1 MLAVMAAVV
10 LLSPVPQA
18 DSARAALDRAAKAM
32 GGRDALL
39 ALRTVER
46 EMRTETSDPTQGA
59 KPSRPGETDPPFYL
73 NGTRT
78 VFSDY
83 ARGRQRTTA
92 DGAIYGNQPSRFL
105 AVSGPDSV
113 RIANLSLRTKTV
125 FPAGPASA
133 PVGQFQI
140 EGLIRRAL
148 ENPDSVHWVGSRRE
162 GSRTVDVVRF
172 GDRGLQFPLRLI
184 FDRET
189 GLPLAMETDN
199 DDAVL
204 GDVLTR
210 MSLSD
215 WRQVGPVK
223 LPFVQ
228 EQRRNGVRYL
238 RFVHTKIQANTDIA
252 ASLYAIPPGLDP
264 DDNPPPELKATPIG
278 KDLWLLRGT
287 YNSLFVV
294 ADDHVVVIEA
304 PVNSRRSET
313 VLAEIRRVA
322 PGKPVRYVVATH
334 FHSDHIGG
342 LRPFIAAGATIVT
355 TPGTRQV
362 IQDFLVKGARTR
374 GAPDT
379 LAKAPRAPVIELAGK
394 KRVLGDANH
403 RIEVLDVSPNPH
415 ADEILIV
422 WFPAE
427 RLLFE
432 GDMLD
437 LLVPEHKPSMPGDD
451 TRALAK
457 SIAALGLDVDRIIAV
472 HGRPGTRAD
481 LERSVARQDR

>member
-1 MLAVMAAVV
+1 MLAVLAAVV
-10 LLSPVPQA
+10 LLSQVSQA
-18 DSARAALDRAAKAM
+18 DSARAALDRAAMAM
-32 GGRDALL
+32 GGREALL

-59 KPSRPGETDPPFYL
+59 KPARPGELDPPFYL
-73 NGTRT
+73 NGTRA

-105 AVSGPDSV
+105 AVAGPDSIRV
-113 RIANLSLRTKTV
+113 ANLSLRTKSV
-125 FPAGPASA
+125 FPGGPASA

-148 ENPDSVHWVGSRRE
+148 ETPDSVSWAGSRRE
-162 GSRTVDVVRF
+162 GNRTVDVVRF
-172 GDRGLQFPLRLI
+172 ADRGLQFPLRLVL
-184 FDRET
+184 DRDT
-189 GLPLAMETDN
+189 GLPVAMETDN
-199 DDAVL
+199 DDPVM

-215 WRQVGPVK
+215 WRQAGPIK
-223 LPFVQ
+223 LPWVQ

-238 RFVHTKIQANTDIA
+238 RFTHTKIRVNSEIA
-252 ASLYAIPPGLDP
+252 ESLYAIPAGLDP
-264 DDNPPPELKATPIG
+264 DDRPPPELKAAPIG
-278 KDLWLLRGT
+278 KDLYLLRGT

-294 ADDHVVVIEA
+294 AGDHVVVIEA
-304 PVNSRRSET
+304 PVNSRRSAT
-313 VLAEIRRVA
+313 VLSEIRRVA

-342 LRPFIAAGATIVT
+342 LRPFIAEGATIVT
-355 TPGTRQV
+355 TSGTKQV
-362 IQDFLVKGARTR
+362 IEDLLVKGTRTR
-374 GAPDT
+374 NPDT
-379 LAKAPRAPVIELAGK
+379 LSKSPRAPVIELAGK
-394 KRVLGDANH
+394 RRVLGDANH
-403 RIEVLDVSPNPH
+403 RIELHDVGPNPH
-415 ADEILIV
+415 ADEILV
-422 WFPAE
+422 AWFPGE

-437 LLVPEHKPSMPGDD
+437 LLVPEGKPSMPGND

-457 SIAALGLDVDRIIAV
+457 SIRALGLDVDRIIAV

-481 LERSVARQDR
+481 LDRTVARTDH

>member
-1 MLAVMAAVV
+1 MHAILTAV
-10 LLSPVPQA
+10 LLFLVPPPS

-39 ALRTVER
+39 ALKTVER
-46 EMRTETSDPTQGA
+46 EIRTETSDPTQGA
-59 KPSRPGETDPPFYL
+59 RPSRPGELDPPFYL

-78 VFSDY
+78 VFADY
-83 ARGRQRTTA
+83 ARGRQRITV

-105 AVSGPDSV
+105 GVVGPDSV
-113 RIANLSLRTKTV
+113 RIANLSLRTRSA
-125 FPAGPASA
+125 FPAPPGGAA
-133 PVGQFQI
+133 VGQFQI
-140 EGLIRRAL
+140 ENLIRRAL
-148 ENPDSVHWVGSRRE
+148 ENPDSLFWVGTRTE
-162 GSRTVDVVRF
+162 GSRSVDVVRF
-172 GDRGLQFPLRLI
+172 ADRGLQFPLRLV
-184 FDRET
+184 FDHET
-189 GLPLAMETDN
+189 GLPVAIETDN
-199 DDAVL
+199 DDAVM

-210 MSLSD
+210 TTFSD
-215 WRQVGPVK
+215 WRPVGPIR

-238 RFVHTKIQANTDIA
+238 RFTHTKILANTEL
-252 ASLYAIPPGLDP
+252 SESQYAIPAGLDP
-264 DDNPPPELKATPIG
+264 DDNPPAELKATPIG
-278 KDLWLLRGT
+278 KDLYLVRGQ

-304 PVNSRRSET
+304 PVNSRRSAT
-313 VLAEIRRVA
+313 VLSEIRRVA
-322 PGKPVRYVVATH
+322 PGKPVKYVVSTH

-342 LRPFIAAGATIVT
+342 LRPFIAEGATIVT
-355 TPGTRQV
+355 TPTTKQV
-362 IQDFLVKGARTR
+362 ITDFLVKGTRTR

-379 LAKAPRAPVIELAGK
+379 LSRAPRAPVIELAGK
-394 KRVLGDANH
+394 KRVLGDAGH

-415 ADEILIV
+415 AGEILIV
-422 WFPAE
+422 WLPGE

-437 LLVPEHKPSMPGDD
+437 LLVPENRPAMPGDD

-457 SIAALGLDVDRIIAV
+457 SITALGLDVDRIIAV

-481 LERSVARQDR
+481 LDRTLARTDH